1 MGIFDKF
8 KKGFQKSASAFS
20 SGLKEIIVKKEIDD
34 ENLNKIE
41 EFLIQS
47 DVGIEAASEIKKI
60 ISTKK
65 IDPNKDLTAEIN
77 LILNEY
83 IVSLM
88 KPLENSSFFMKK
100 EKLNAT
106 LISGVNGVG
115 KTTSI
120 GKISKILKT
129 NGNKVMLAASDTFRA
144 AAIEQLENWANKI
157 EEFLIQSDVGV
168 EVASEIK
175 EIISSKK
182 IDPNKDL
189 KKEINF
195 ILKEYITSLMKPLEN
210 KSFFN
215 KKEKL
220 NATLIAGV
228 NGVGKTTSIGK
239 ISKILKTNGNKIM
252 LAASDTFRAA
262 AIEQLENWA
271 NKVDVQITKSS
282 QGSDPASV
290 AYKAI
295 EDSIKNN
302 FDQVLIDT
310 AGRLQNKKNL
320 MEEYK
325 KIANVTKKIDPE
337 APHDVILILDATSG
351 QNVINQV
358 QEFNKIIPI
367 TGIIMTKLDGT
378 AKGGILLA
386 LAKKY
391 KLPIIALG
399 LGEKEDDL
407 QIFNAENFADAF
419 IQTN

>member
-8 KKGFQKSASAFS
+8 KVGFKKSASALT
-20 SGLKEIIVKKEIDD
+20 SGIREIIIKKEIDD
-34 ENLNKIE
+34 KNLDKLE

-47 DVGIEAASEIKKI
+47 DVGLEAASEIKEI

-65 IDPNKDLTAEIN
+65 IDPKKDLSAEIN
-77 LILNEY
+77 LILKEY
-83 IVSLM
+83 IISLM
-88 KPLENSSFFMKK
+88 RPLENNTFF
-100 EKLNAT
+100 ENNDKLKAT

-115 KTTSI
+115 KTTTI
-120 GKISKILKT
+120 GKIGKILKN
-129 NGNKVMLAASDTFRA
+129 NGNKVMFAASDTFRA

-157 EEFLIQSDVGV
+157 
-168 EVASEIK
+168 
-175 EIISSKK
+175 
-182 IDPNKDL
+182 
-189 KKEINF
+189 
-195 ILKEYITSLMKPLEN
+195 
-210 KSFFN
+210 
-215 KKEKL
+215 
-220 NATLIAGV
+220 
-228 NGVGKTTSIGK
+228 
-239 ISKILKTNGNKIM
+239 
-252 LAASDTFRAA
+252 
-262 AIEQLENWA
+262 
-271 NKVDVQITKSS
+271 DVQITKSS

-295 EDSIKNN
+295 EEAIKNN
-302 FDQVLIDT
+302 FNQVLIDT

-325 KIANVTKKIDPE
+325 KIANVTKKIDPD
-337 APHDVILILDATSG
+337 APHNVILVLDATSG

-358 QEFNKIIPI
+358 EEFNKIIPI

-407 QIFNAENFADAF
+407 QLFDAEKFAQAF
-419 IQTN
+419 TLIN

>member
-20 SGLKEIIVKKEIDD
+20 VGLKEIIIKKEIDD

-47 DVGIEAASEIKKI
+47 DVGIEAASEIKEI
-60 ISTKK
+60 ISKK
-65 IDPNKDLTAEIN
+65 KVDPNKDLTTEIN
-77 LILNEY
+77 LILKEY
-83 IVSLM
+83 IISLM
-88 KPLENSSFFMKK
+88 KPLENNSFFIKK
-100 EKLNAT
+100 EKLNVT

-120 GKISKILKT
+120 GKIGKILKS
-129 NGNKVMLAASDTFRA
+129 NGNKVIFAASDTFRA
-144 AAIEQLENWANKI
+144 AAIEQLENWA
-157 EEFLIQSDVGV
+157 E
-168 EVASEIK
+168 
-175 EIISSKK
+175 
-182 IDPNKDL
+182 
-189 KKEINF
+189 
-195 ILKEYITSLMKPLEN
+195 
-210 KSFFN
+210 
-215 KKEKL
+215 
-220 NATLIAGV
+220 
-228 NGVGKTTSIGK
+228 
-239 ISKILKTNGNKIM
+239 
-252 LAASDTFRAA
+252 
-262 AIEQLENWA
+262 
-271 NKVDVQITKSS
+271 KVDIQITKSI

-295 EDSIKNN
+295 EEALTNN
-302 FDQVLIDT
+302 FNQVLVDT

-325 KIANVTKKIDPE
+325 KIANVIKKIEPN
-337 APHDVILILDATSG
+337 APHDVILVLDATSG

-358 QEFNKIIPI
+358 EEFNKIIPI
-367 TGIIMTKLDGT
+367 TGIVMTKLDGT

-407 QIFNAENFADAF
+407 QVFKAEQFAEAF
-419 IQTN
+419 IQSN

>member
-8 KKGFQKSASAFS
+8 KLGFRKSASALT
-20 SGLKEIIVKKEIDD
+20 SGIKEIIIKKEIDD
-34 ENLNKIE
+34 KNLDKIE

-47 DVGIEAASEIKKI
+47 DVGVEAASEIKEI

-65 IDPNKDLTAEIN
+65 IDPQKDLSAEIN
-77 LILNEY
+77 LILKEY

-88 KPLENSSFFMKK
+88 KPLENNSFFEKK
-100 EKLNAT
+100 DKLSAT

-115 KTTSI
+115 KTTTI
-120 GKISKILKT
+120 GKIGKILKR
-129 NGNKVMLAASDTFRA
+129 NGNKVMF
-144 AAIEQLENWANKI
+144 
-157 EEFLIQSDVGV
+157 
-168 EVASEIK
+168 
-175 EIISSKK
+175 
-182 IDPNKDL
+182 
-189 KKEINF
+189 
-195 ILKEYITSLMKPLEN
+195 
-210 KSFFN
+210 
-215 KKEKL
+215 
-220 NATLIAGV
+220 
-228 NGVGKTTSIGK
+228 
-239 ISKILKTNGNKIM
+239 
-252 LAASDTFRAA
+252 AASDTFRAA

-290 AYKAI
+290 AYKAV
-295 EDSIKNN
+295 EEAIKNN
-302 FDQVLIDT
+302 YNQVLIDT

-337 APHDVILILDATSG
+337 APHNVILVLDATSG

-358 QEFNKIIPI
+358 EEFNKIIPI
-367 TGIIMTKLDGT
+367 TGVIMTKLDGT

-391 KLPIIALG
+391 KIPIIALG

-407 QIFNAENFADAF
+407 QLFDAEKFAEAF
-419 IQTN
+419 TQIN

>member
-8 KKGFQKSASAFS
+8 KVGFKKSASALT
-20 SGLKEIIVKKEIDD
+20 SGIKEIIIKKEIDD
-34 ENLNKIE
+34 KNLDKIE

-47 DVGIEAASEIKKI
+47 DVGVEAASEIKEI

-65 IDPNKDLTAEIN
+65 IDPKKDLSAEIN
-77 LILNEY
+77 LILKEY
-83 IVSLM
+83 IISLM
-88 KPLENSSFFMKK
+88 RPLENNTFF
-100 EKLNAT
+100 EKNDKLKAT

-115 KTTSI
+115 KTTTI
-120 GKISKILKT
+120 GKIGKILKT
-129 NGNKVMLAASDTFRA
+129 NGNKVMFAASDTFRA

-157 EEFLIQSDVGV
+157 
-168 EVASEIK
+168 
-175 EIISSKK
+175 
-182 IDPNKDL
+182 
-189 KKEINF
+189 
-195 ILKEYITSLMKPLEN
+195 
-210 KSFFN
+210 
-215 KKEKL
+215 
-220 NATLIAGV
+220 
-228 NGVGKTTSIGK
+228 
-239 ISKILKTNGNKIM
+239 
-252 LAASDTFRAA
+252 
-262 AIEQLENWA
+262 
-271 NKVDVQITKSS
+271 DVQITKSS

-295 EDSIKNN
+295 EEAIKNN
-302 FDQVLIDT
+302 FNQVLIDT

-325 KIANVTKKIDPE
+325 KIANVTKKIDPD
-337 APHDVILILDATSG
+337 APHNVILVLDATSG

-358 QEFNKIIPI
+358 EEFNKIIPI

-407 QIFNAENFADAF
+407 QLFDAEKFAQAF
-419 IQTN
+419 TLIN